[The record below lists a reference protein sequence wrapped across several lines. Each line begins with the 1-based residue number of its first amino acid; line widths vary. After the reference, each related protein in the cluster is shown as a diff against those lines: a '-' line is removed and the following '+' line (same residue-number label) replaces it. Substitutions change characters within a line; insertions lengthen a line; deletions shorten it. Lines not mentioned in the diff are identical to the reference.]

1 MNSGNT
7 DSSLIPI
14 HRPWHFPGKSSLF
27 SHELSCQTPQDSR
40 ICNSISIAVRIELLQ
55 AYINTYFAAVISLEQ
70 SLLVQFY
77 AQRYE
82 VFARSN
88 TADRSVE
95 YSPFKLTALLD
106 FHSSDFWQ
114 LDSISYDA
122 DAIALVSCAVGLAM
136 VMLGFEAG
144 VS

>member
-7 DSSLIPI
+7 DSSLVAI

-55 AYINTYFAAVISLEQ
+55 AYVNAYFAAVISLKQ
-70 SLLVQFY
+70 TSLVQFY

-82 VFARSN
+82 VFARSIAAN
-88 TADRSVE
+88 RSIKD
-95 YSPFKLTALLD
+95 SPVKFTALLD

-114 LDSISYDA
+114 LDSISYDTNTV
-122 DAIALVSCAVGLAM
+122 ALISCAIGLAM
-136 VMLGFEAG
+136 VML
-144 VS
+144 